1 MSRKTAREVAMMQ
14 TYEKIF
20 GCDDTYQ
27 DVLEKSGITEEP
39 SEADIKYAAYIIE
52 GVQNNLEFI
61 DEQISI
67 RLKNWTID
75 RISKVDLSIL
85 RNAVFEILLD
95 EKMDDSISISE
106 ALNLAKRYSDE
117 KSYKFINGVLGAVS
131 RNKSINKK

>member
-1 MSRKTAREVAMMQ
+1 MMQ

-27 DVLEKSGITEEP
+27 EVLEKSGIAEEP
-39 SEADIKYAAYIIE
+39 SEADVNYATYIVE
-52 GVQNNLEFI
+52 GVHDNIEVI

-85 RNAVFEILLD
+85 RNAVFEILFD
-95 EKMDDSISISE
+95 KNMNDSISISE
-106 ALNLAKRYSDE
+106 ALNLARKYSDE
-117 KSYKFINGVLGAVS
+117 KSYRFINGVLGAVS
-131 RNKSINKK
+131 RNKSINKDE

>member
-1 MSRKTAREVAMMQ
+1 MMQ

-39 SEADIKYAAYIIE
+39 SEADIKYAAYIVE
-52 GVQNNLEFI
+52 GVHDNLESV

-85 RNAVFEILLD
+85 RNAVFEILFD
-95 EKMDDSISISE
+95 KNMNDSISISE
-106 ALNLAKRYSDE
+106 ALNLARKYSDE

-131 RNKSINKK
+131 RSKSINKDE